1 MKSLSCPNRRCSR
14 SRKSAAGSII
24 RHGFYKT
31 RWGKRRR
38 YRCPIC
44 RKTFCSNTGTPYHRL
59 QHRRTTF
66 DEVASLS
73 IEGLNKSAIARVKGI
88 AWNTVHRWLERAAVW
103 CRRFNDREINRLS
116 VAELQADEIKTIV
129 GGKEQPIWIFAVI
142 EVWSRLW
149 PSTVVGKR
157 SYQNTLSVFRN
168 LSSRMNL
175 EQIPLVVTDG
185 FGFYEKVVR
194 RLFGPA
200 CLYGRVIKTRRNDRI
215 VKVERR
221 AVLGDR
227 WRLEQALQDSEDS
240 VKLNTSFVERL
251 NLTIRQGS
259 AYLGRRTICQARQK
273 ERLNDHLELLR
284 CHYNF
289 VRPHRALKFG
299 REVRTPARQAGLTSR
314 ALTLREIFSSRL
326 LFVVSKKVVFA
337 FFDSAPSVSVATREM
352 PLAA

>member
-1 MKSLSCPNRRCSR
+1 M
-14 SRKSAAGSII
+14 
-24 RHGFYKT
+24 
-31 RWGKRRR
+31 
-38 YRCPIC
+38 
-44 RKTFCSNTGTPYHRL
+44 
-59 QHRRTTF
+59 
-66 DEVASLS
+66 V
-73 IEGLNKSAIARVKGI
+73 
-88 AWNTVHRWLERAAVW
+88 
-103 CRRFNDREINRLS
+103 
-116 VAELQADEIKTIV
+116 ELQADEIKTIV
-129 GGKEQPIWIFAVI
+129 GSKEQPIWIFAVI

-168 LSSRMNL
+168 LSSRMSL
-175 EQIPLVVTDG
+175 EQIPLIVTDG

-194 RLFGPA
+194 RVFGPA

-227 WRLEQALQDSEDS
+227 WRLEQALHDSEDS

-273 ERLNDHLELLR
+273 ECLNDHLELLR

-326 LFVVSKKVVFA
+326 LFAAPQKVLFA
-337 FFDSAPSVSVATREM
+337 LFDSVPSVSVAAWRM